1 MLLKLKLMITQ
12 IIYSLL
18 NIIIHLYRNC
28 LKEVEKA
35 SNKGA
40 ESLARLNETVFASGD
55 QVNDYFL

>member
-1 MLLKLKLMITQ
+1 MITQ

-18 NIIIHLYRNC
+18 NIIFHLYRNC
-28 LKEVEKA
+28 LKKVEKA

-40 ESLARLNETVFASGD
+40 ESLTRLNETVFASGD